1 MVVIPTFLD
10 YFKDNQFII
19 LLDKFKF
26 PNFQYNFTLWVQSDE
41 VIIMTFFSNYWLFL
55 ESTFKANL
63 QNVNFLLCSFP

>member
-26 PNFQYNFTLWVQSDE
+26 PNFQYNFTLWVHSDE
-41 VIIMTFFSNYWLFL
+41 VIVMTFISNCWLYIPNTWQVL
-55 ESTFKANL
+55 NRSAKI
-63 QNVNFLLCSFP
+63 